1 MKYSFVFLRMK
12 KILFPIL
19 LLFAVNAFAQ
29 NTIEAKELSR
39 KEIRKLIKAEK
50 RKKEIAEFAK
60 QGLNEYGIDETAQ
73 TWFLALRY
81 YIPGGRQEGGYPI
94 LRSAQSFKTGRKFPL
109 WVIDG
114 SQFDYPPMSSLQM
127 APQIREVKILNS
139 MSETNKYGQ
148 VGRAGV
154 IIIKTQ
160 D

>member
-1 MKYSFVFLRMK
+1 MRF
-12 KILFPIL
+12 L
-19 LLFAVNAFAQ
+19 LLTFCLLLTLQANAQ
-29 NTIEAKELSR
+29 KTIEAKELSK
-39 KEIRKLIKAEK
+39 KEIRRLLKEEK
-50 RKKEIAEFAK
+50 KKQQIADFAK
-60 QGLNEYGIDETAQ
+60 QGLNEYGIDEFAQ

-114 SQFDYPPMSSLQM
+114 TQYDYPPMSSLQM
-127 APQIREVKILNS
+127 APQIREVQILNS

-154 IIIKTQ
+154 IIIKTE